1 MSLYL
6 TTSGRRI
13 NLEFPADLA
22 AWPELAKVVENAR
35 RLEREF
41 QESGTTTLAAK
52 AALDSAVAE
61 DRARLAQALRGWAGQ
76 GSNLRPWD

>member
-13 NLEFPADLA
+13 SVEFPSDLA

-35 RLEREF
+35 
-41 QESGTTTLAAK
+41 G
-52 AALDSAVAE
+52 
-61 DRARLAQALRGWAGQ
+61 
-76 GSNLRPWD
+76 